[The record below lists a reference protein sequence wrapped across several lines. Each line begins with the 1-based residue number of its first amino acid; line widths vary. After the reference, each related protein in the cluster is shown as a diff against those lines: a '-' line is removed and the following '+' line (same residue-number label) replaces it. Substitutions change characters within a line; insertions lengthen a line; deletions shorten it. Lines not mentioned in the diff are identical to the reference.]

1 MKLNMERWILN
12 TCYLFDFDVMLR
24 FKNQETWFRGCFKT
38 RGNTKLRSRDKV
50 RNGTNVSWSRCT
62 DRSHRISVS
71 CLVANASVWSLMHL
85 LTEPVDYR
93 SRTLLF
99 WMLQSI
105 LICTMKIM
113 FNLMTNITVVF
124 GRLVVWFDTFVPP
137 LLILNTRIISLRMK
151 LCHNS
156 LQVYSLETC

>member
-1 MKLNMERWILN
+1 MLPRISWH
-12 TCYLFDFDVMLR
+12 TPLFG
-24 FKNQETWFRGCFKT
+24 GCFRT

-50 RNGTNVSWSRCT
+50 RNGPNVRLWRFT
-62 DRSHRISVS
+62 DRSVIFGTQNKCFVSGGQCIS
-71 CLVANASVWSLMHL
+71 LVANAYVWSSMHL

-124 GRLVVWFDTFVPP
+124 GRLVVCFDTFVPP